1 MRNMHVIR
9 PDDFERAL
17 AKLPA
22 QIREQCEVQI
32 VILKNDWRDTRLH
45 IKKLKAP
52 YKGINSFR
60 IMRGYRALFYFDT
73 ANNIIIFDTDHRK
86 DIYR

>member
-1 MRNMHVIR
+1 MLIIR
-9 PDDFERAL
+9 TDDFERAL

-22 QIREQCEVQI
+22 QIREQCEAQV

-45 IKKLKAP
+45 IKKLREP
-52 YKGINSFR
+52 YKGIYSFR

-73 ANNIIIFDTDHRK
+73 ASNIIIFDADHRK